1 MAVIITVVAV
11 LLSLN
16 LIPFPFSA
24 HTTVVAPCLFVGLF
38 EYCLTL
44 PVTHILSSMRAKSVS
59 VLLTSSSPEPKT
71 GCGCIHVIKVE

>member
-1 MAVIITVVAV
+1 MTVIIIIVF

-16 LIPFPFSA
+16 PIPFPFSA

-44 PVTHILSSMRAKSVS
+44 PVTHILSCMRAKSVS
-59 VLLTSSSPEPKT
+59 VLLTSTALEPKT